1 MSLASL
7 LPPVALPV
15 RAAASRSDA
24 AAAPRCTGV
33 VRGSLPCSKKLLA
46 GLQAP
51 AQAPARWRSAARRSV
66 RPAAAADG
74 KEEPTGWDGI
84 SEGEN
89 YKTQAGK
96 EATLLFQM
104 DTPHNNIKVVELPKD
119 NEGPLKDCR
128 ILLLDDFGNIHSS
141 APPSQPWVAQL
152 PPPPA
157 PQRPRLRPPGT
168 PARKAPPP

>member
-1 MSLASL
+1 MPPTSSSRTTSRGPSRPWGELWRSPPTSRELGVIAMSLASL

-104 DTPHNNIKVVELPKD
+104 DTPHNNI
-119 NEGPLKDCR
+119 G
-128 ILLLDDFGNIHSS
+128 H
-141 APPSQPWVAQL
+141 
-152 PPPPA
+152 
-157 PQRPRLRPPGT
+157 
-168 PARKAPPP
+168 